1 MSDFILNLA
10 DEFIPDPIWLIDM
23 LRNDLKQL
31 DQMDGAPEEDVQL
44 YEWTLAL
51 IGLLFPDA
59 VWYALEAFQE
69 VFLARMKEEKTSGP
83 RHRPEELTQGMVSTL
98 ALVSQRL
105 QNEEDRQ
112 RIARLTEL
120 VRKWPEQ
127 YTPKAAEPSPVSEQ
141 NAQAALEAP
150 EHPGAADDPE
160 TQHRLQKAASETY
173 REMKKRQQEEIN
185 AFPMEFAFSKTQ
197 LAEGMQKLGLQPTDT
212 DQIVSIGGGGF
223 VRKTDVEAFH
233 RMFRLHRLERKS
245 AMDTDRTGDGFLLEM
260 FRCALADHEY
270 GYTRDAEPALDA
282 LGMTFEELA
291 QDDRLM
297 HAFHKACRQEAK
309 WYDTHC

>member
-1 MSDFILNLA
+1 MSDFIFKPA

-31 DQMDGAPEEDVQL
+31 DQMDGAPEEDVHL

-59 VWYALEAFQE
+59 VWYALDAFQE

-83 RHRPEELTQGMVSTL
+83 RHRPEELTEGMVSTL
-98 ALVSQRL
+98 AAVSQLL

-127 YTPKAAEPSPVSEQ
+127 YIPKAAEPSPISEQ
-141 NAQAALEAP
+141 NMKAAQEVSEYP
-150 EHPGAADDPE
+150 DAADEPE
-160 TQHRLQKAASETY
+160 IQHRLQKAASETY

-185 AFPMEFAFSKTQ
+185 AFPMAFAFSKTQ
-197 LAEGMQKLGLQPTDT
+197 LTEGMQKLGLQPDDT
-212 DQIVSIGGGGF
+212 DQIFPIGGGGF
-223 VRKTDVEAFH
+223 VRKTDVEVF
-233 RMFRLHRLERKS
+233 RQMFRLHRLERKS
-245 AMDTDRTGDGFLLEM
+245 AMDADRTGDGFLLEM
-260 FRCALADHEY
+260 FRYELANHEY

-282 LGMTFEELA
+282 LGITVEDLA
-291 QDDRLM
+291 GDERLM
-297 HAFHKACRQEAK
+297 CAFQKACREEAD
-309 WYDTHC
+309 WYEQHC